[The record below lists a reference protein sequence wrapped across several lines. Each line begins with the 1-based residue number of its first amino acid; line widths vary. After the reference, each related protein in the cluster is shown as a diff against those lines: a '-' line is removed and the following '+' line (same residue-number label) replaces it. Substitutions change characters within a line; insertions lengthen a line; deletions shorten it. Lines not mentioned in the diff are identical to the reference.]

1 MTNNGEFSTS
11 VTEAGSTMMLR
22 TAVKVDFLCQEKLHQ
37 LHDFI
42 TMVRKP
48 PEKQRKQEEQK
59 QQGLGR
65 LSRSSKTK
73 DQETV
78 ELAAGKCHL
87 RHNVYNVFILI
98 I

>member
-1 MTNNGEFSTS
+1 
-11 VTEAGSTMMLR
+11 MLVER
-22 TAVKVDFLCQEKLHQ
+22 AVKVDFSAEEKFHQ
-37 LHDFI
+37 LDVWI
-42 TMVRKP
+42 TMMRKP

-65 LSRSSKTK
+65 LSRSSKTE